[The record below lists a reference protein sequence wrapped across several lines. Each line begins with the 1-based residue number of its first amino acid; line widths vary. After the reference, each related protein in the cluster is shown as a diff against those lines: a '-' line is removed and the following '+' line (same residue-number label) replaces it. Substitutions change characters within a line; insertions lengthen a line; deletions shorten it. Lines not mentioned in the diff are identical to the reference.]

1 MMMSYQNPPNSD
13 EEDDTMTTGHSS
25 NSRKT
30 VRILGSIVVAG
41 VLLLVVAAGGGGVV
55 WRRPEGSSDTTT
67 TVKGLVVET
76 DDNPCLPATDNFVGI
91 SQTNSFITHGGA
103 FQTCYQYGDEDKY
116 CWTNSYS
123 HLNPLGL
130 GWYQCVPIGYGDEGW
145 HAIEQRN
152 MRYVNPPPVC
162 PGCPYTCGESIS
174 VLTSVGGE
182 PCQEQRRG

>member
-1 MMMSYQNPPNSD
+1 MCPPVSPTD
-13 EEDDTMTTGHSS
+13 YFRGYRYGYPYGFTTS
-25 NSRKT
+25 N
-30 VRILGSIVVAG
+30 
-41 VLLLVVAAGGGGVV
+41 
-55 WRRPEGSSDTTT
+55 
-67 TVKGLVVET
+67 
-76 DDNPCLPATDNFVGI
+76 
-91 SQTNSFITHGGA
+91 Q
-103 FQTCYQYGDEDKY
+103 QTCFRYYTGYNCYNQDCELVYSEDKY

-123 HLNPLGL
+123 HISPIGGL

-182 PCQEQRRG
+182 PCQAQRRG

>member
-1 MMMSYQNPPNSD
+1 
-13 EEDDTMTTGHSS
+13 MTTGHGLK
-25 NSRKT
+25 SRRT
-30 VRILGSIVVAG
+30 LRSLGIIIFVG
-41 VLLLVVAAGGGGVV
+41 MLLLVVTAGGVV
-55 WRRPEGSSDTTT
+55 WRRPEVSSDTTFT
-67 TVKGLVVET
+67 AEGLVDAT
-76 DDNPCLPATDNFVGI
+76 YDNGPCLPATDNFAGL

-123 HLNPLGL
+123 HISPIGGL

-174 VLTSVGGE
+174 VPTSVGGE
-182 PCQEQRRG
+182 PCQAQRRG